1 MTFRTTPDRE
11 GTAEASPDGSPQA
24 SPRSVTPSHH
34 VPGKGFRN
42 PWPGA
47 APHGFGDFLRWTLTE
62 RRRRNRERNPEHDR
76 RRDPP
81 PSAFPRATP
90 AFRTPRASAN
100 AILATWVGHSTFL
113 LQIGGMNVLL
123 DPVWSER
130 ASPVPFA
137 GPRRHTAP
145 GVALDALPPIDLV
158 LVSHDHYDH
167 LDEPTVR
174 HLLRMHRDARW
185 LAPLG
190 VGSWLARRGAKVARE
205 LDWWERT
212 DVGPLEIT
220 ATPAQHFSGRSLTR
234 RNSTLWAGWSIRAGS
249 DADTPSVF
257 IAGDTGAHPEFG
269 AIARRLGPFDAAF
282 LPIGAYDPRWFM
294 RPVHMD
300 PEDAVTA
307 YEEMVAANGERA
319 LTFVAMHWGTFKLTD
334 EPLDEPPV
342 RARAAWER
350 AGLDPALLWIARHGE
365 TRALREERRAE
376 PVGVDLPAAVSE

>member
-1 MTFRTTPDRE
+1 MIVTQDR
-11 GTAEASPDGSPQA
+11 A
-24 SPRSVTPSHH
+24 HH

-62 RRRRNRERNPEHDR
+62 RRRRRRRSGREAARDR

-81 PSAFPRATP
+81 PSEFPREAP
-90 AFRTPRASAN
+90 SFATPRAAPDV
-100 AILATWVGHSTFL
+100 ITATWVGHSTFL

-123 DPVWSER
+123 DPVWSNR

-145 GVALDALPPIDLV
+145 GFPLEALPPLDLV

-174 HLLRMHRDARW
+174 QLLGAHRGARW

-190 VGSWLARRGAKVARE
+190 VGSWLERHGAKVVHE
-205 LDWWERT
+205 LDWWERIGI
-212 DVGPLEIT
+212 DSLEIT
-220 ATPAQHFSGRSLTR
+220 ATPAQHFSGRSLTG
-234 RNSTLWAGWSIRAGS
+234 RNSTLWTGWSIRAGS
-249 DADTPSVF
+249 DGDAPSVF
-257 IAGDTGAHPEFG
+257 VAGDTGAHPEFG
-269 AIARRLGPFDAAF
+269 EIARRLGPFDAAF

-300 PEDAVTA
+300 PEDAVAA
-307 YEEMVAANGERA
+307 YGEMRAANGARA

-342 RARAAWER
+342 RARAAWEG
-350 AGLDPALLWIARHGE
+350 AGYDPALLWIARHGE
-365 TRALREERRAE
+365 TRTLRS
-376 PVGVDLPAAVSE
+376 AAVSE